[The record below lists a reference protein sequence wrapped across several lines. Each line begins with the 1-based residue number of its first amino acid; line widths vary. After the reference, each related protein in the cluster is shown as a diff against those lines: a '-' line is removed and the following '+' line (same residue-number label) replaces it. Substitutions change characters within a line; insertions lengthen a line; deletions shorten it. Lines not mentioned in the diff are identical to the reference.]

1 MSGDRRENSVRI
13 PNQYIAVDL
22 ETTGLDPKRD
32 RIIEIGAIRVE
43 NGQKTV
49 SFHTMVNPRRS
60 LEERIVQLTG
70 ISDEMVENAPDIGD
84 KIGEFLD
91 FCGQLPLLG
100 HHVIFDYSFLK
111 RAAVNQGLEFERTG
125 LDTLQ
130 LCRRFMPQEEKK
142 NLEAACRF
150 FEIQRQGAHRAL
162 GDAEDAHSLYQRL
175 IALYGETEPGAF
187 AEKPLIYKVKR
198 EQPASKKQKEDLRYL
213 LKYHKIDLP
222 VQIDYLSRNEASRI
236 TDQVISQY
244 GRIRH

>member
-1 MSGDRRENSVRI
+1 
-13 PNQYIAVDL
+13 
-22 ETTGLDPKRD
+22 
-32 RIIEIGAIRVE
+32 
-43 NGQKTV
+43 
-49 SFHTMVNPRRS
+49 
-60 LEERIVQLTG
+60 
-70 ISDEMVENAPDIGD
+70 
-84 KIGEFLD
+84 
-91 FCGQLPLLG
+91 
-100 HHVIFDYSFLK
+100 
-111 RAAVNQGLEFERTG
+111 
-125 LDTLQ
+125 
-130 LCRRFMPQEEKK
+130 MPQEEKK

>member
-1 MSGDRRENSVRI
+1 M
-13 PNQYIAVDL
+13 
-22 ETTGLDPKRD
+22 TGLSAKNDK
-32 RIIEIGAIRVE
+32 IIEIGAARVRGGE
-43 NGQKTV
+43 IVDTI
-49 SFHTMVNPRRS
+49 STLVNPKQHIPQR
-60 LEERIVQLTG
+60 VQELTG
-70 ISDEMVENAPDIGD
+70 ITDSDVENAADMDEAVDNLLNFIGD
-84 KIGEFLD
+84 DIIL
-91 FCGQLPLLG
+91 GQN
-100 HHVIFDYSFLK
+100 VTFDYSFLK